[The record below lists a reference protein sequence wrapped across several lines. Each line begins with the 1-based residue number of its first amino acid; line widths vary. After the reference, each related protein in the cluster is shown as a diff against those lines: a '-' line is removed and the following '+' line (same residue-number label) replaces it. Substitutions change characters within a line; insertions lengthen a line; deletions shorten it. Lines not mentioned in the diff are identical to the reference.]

1 MKKRTFAR
9 VAVFT
14 AAALLGVVSAF
25 LGSNGD
31 SESSGGSTAVSAAP
45 GRSF

>member
-1 MKKRTFAR
+1 MNKRTLAR
-9 VAVFT
+9 VAVFA

-31 SESSGGSTAVSAAP
+31 SESSHVSTAVSAAP
-45 GRSF
+45 AQ